1 MTILLR
7 PVHFVASDGQRRGKC
22 RIAEVVDHGIET
34 VDLCIDGDPKDFLS
48 FVDAE
53 ELFAHTTPRN
63 VRFDPN
69 GRPGTFHF
77 DEQCPIVKKEREAAN
92 EIITRY
98 IEHKRRLDKR
108 IAHADRRRA

>member
-7 PVHFVASDGQRRGKC
+7 PVHFVATDGQHRGKC
-22 RIAEVVDHGIET
+22 RVAEVVDHGIET
-34 VDLCIDGDPKDFLS
+34 VDLCIDGEPGEFLS

-53 ELFAHTTPRN
+53 DLFAYMNPRN

-98 IEHKRRLDKR
+98 IEHKRRLDKW
-108 IAHADRRRA
+108 IARADRHRA